1 MAPQQAVEMPH
12 FINRNG
18 PTELENESRN
28 QSLQP
33 ALESLGHEVRVRRLN
48 SGLHVIRR
56 NPDGRLEAGVDPR
69 REGLALGG

>member
-1 MAPQQAVEMPH
+1 MNAVA
-12 FINRNG
+12 RSR
-18 PTELENESRN
+18 TLESCPPSEVRWPRSAA
-28 QSLQP
+28 LKA

-56 NPDGRLEAGVDPR
+56 NADGGLEAGVDTR

>member
-1 MAPQQAVEMPH
+1 MPPRQAVEMPH

-18 PTELENESRN
+18 RTELEEGPRSEA
-28 QSLQP
+28 LKA

-56 NPDGRLEAGVDPR
+56 NADGALEAGVDTR